1 MWREIYKPIRREIL
15 IFPLH
20 TSTVANSSLLNYKTS
35 SMHSK
40 HLCSQYLK
48 VTSLTTTWTEPTMS
62 VELIVTFPIVQFMMS
77 PKFEHVACSTTAT
90 CDIIL
95 NYIALFTF
103 SKEALAIN
111 TLDTDF
117 CWSVE
122 TILFVRRAWIDL
134 WPLIFQVPSFFKP
147 QQQNMMS
154 GKSNF

>member
-20 TSTVANSSLLNYKTS
+20 TSTVANSSLLKYKTS

-111 TLDTDF
+111 TLDTSF